1 MSAGLPVAASILRF
15 GPFELDRRSG
25 ELRKRGCLI
34 KLQDQPF
41 QLLLAL
47 LEHPGEVVL
56 REELRR
62 RLWSDE
68 TFVGFEDGL
77 NTAIRRV
84 RDALGD
90 SADSPAFIETL
101 PRRGYRFV
109 GTLEPAPAVRLDAP
123 GSVVRGAARHRL
135 ALWAGVAVVAG
146 VAMSAAWLVHRA
158 GAAGVA
164 GFRSIAVLPLENLSA
179 QPGEEY
185 LADGITDQLI
195 TDLANISS
203 LRVIPRGSVMQYK
216 GARKSL
222 PEIGRQLNV
231 DVIVEGTVA
240 RSGDRVRVT
249 AQLIEAAADRHLW
262 AESYERDVRD
272 LLALQR
278 EVAAAIAA
286 RIQATLTARERSGL
300 MTAPRVNPDAYLAYI
315 KGRVYWNQRTQG
327 ALEKGVASF
336 QQSIDIDPGYA
347 PAYAGLADCYTA
359 LGYGSY
365 LPPKVAFERA
375 RAAAIQALVLDG
387 ELADPHASLGYVKL
401 YYDWDFAGAEREFQ
415 RAIALNPNSVTAHQ
429 WYSVYLTAMG
439 RFEEARREIRR
450 AQQLDPFSPAI
461 NTDVGF
467 VEYYSGRYPEAVKQL
482 RATLDPNPSFPLAHL
497 WLGRAYEAQQRH
509 DEAVSAFTTAAQ
521 VLVDWPVTMAALG
534 HVFAVS
540 GRHAEA
546 RRMLDDLLTLSTH
559 KYVTPY
565 GIALVYDG
573 LGDTQSAAEWLD
585 RAVSDRSNWLVWL
598 KLDQRFENLRRSPRF
613 DALVRRVGLSR

>member
-1 MSAGLPVAASILRF
+1 M
-15 GPFELDRRSG
+15 
-25 ELRKRGCLI
+25 RKRGCLI

-41 QLLLAL
+41 QVLLAL
-47 LEHPGEVVL
+47 LERPGEVVL

-62 RLWSDE
+62 RLWPDD
-68 TFVGFEDGL
+68 TFVGFDDGL

-84 RDALGD
+84 REALGD
-90 SADSPAFIETL
+90 SADSPAFIETI

-109 GTLEPAPAVRLDAP
+109 GAFEPAPAVRLAAP
-123 GSVVRGAARHRL
+123 GPVVRVAARHRL

-146 VAMSAAWLVHRA
+146 AVISAAWLVYQA

-164 GFRSIAVLPLENLSA
+164 GFRSIAVMPLENLSA

-203 LRVIPRGSVMQYK
+203 LRVIPRASVMQYK

-222 PEIGRQLNV
+222 REIGRQLNV
-231 DVIVEGTVA
+231 DVIVEGTVT

-249 AQLIEAAADRHLW
+249 AQLIEAAADQHLW

-278 EVAAAIAA
+278 EVAAAIAD
-286 RIQATLTARERSGL
+286 RVHATLTARERIGL
-300 MTAPRVNPDAYLAYI
+300 MTAAPVNPDAYLAYI

-327 ALEKGVASF
+327 ALEKGVAAF
-336 QQSIDIDPGYA
+336 QQSIDIDPAYA

-375 RAAAIQALVLDG
+375 KAAAAQALVLDG

-415 RAIALNPNSVTAHQ
+415 RALALNPNAPTAHQ

-439 RFEEARREIRR
+439 RFDEAREEIRR

-467 VEYYSGRYPEAVKQL
+467 VEYYSGHYAEAVKQL
-482 RATLDPNPSFPLAHL
+482 RATLDPNPTFPLAHL

-509 DEAVSAFTTAAQ
+509 DEAVSEFTAAAK

-540 GRHAEA
+540 GRRAEA
-546 RRMLDDLLTLSTH
+546 KQKLDELLTLSTH

-565 GIALVYDG
+565 AIALVYDG
-573 LGDTQSAAEWLD
+573 LGDAESAAEWLD

-598 KLDQRFENLRRSPRF
+598 KIDQRFKNVRRSPRF
-613 DALVRRVGLSR
+613 DAIVRRVGLSR